1 MIAAP
6 NSASGK
12 TTVTAA
18 LMRLLTDKGYKVGAF
33 KCGPD
38 YIDTQLHAKILEA
51 PSINLDLFFADD
63 TTVRYLLEKH
73 SKGCDIS
80 IIEGVMGYYDGL
92 AGKSAAA
99 SSYDIARA
107 TDTPVI
113 FVADV
118 KGMSLSAAALLKGF
132 IEYKADSNIK
142 GVIFNRCSKG
152 MFEILKSI
160 VEEQLNIKALGYLP
174 ALDEC
179 VFSSRHL
186 GLMLPDEIDDLDKK
200 LAMLAKSLEQTLDL
214 EGLFKIAQASGDELE
229 NKMTRMSGIPASPKS
244 SPKQKIKIAVARDE
258 AFCFYYADNLSI
270 LEDMGAE
277 LVYFSPI
284 HDTVLPK
291 DTAGILL
298 GGGYP
303 ENYARQLSENTQML
317 SVIKTALLDK
327 NIPCLAE
334 CGGFLYLH
342 SYMEDLEGN
351 VWKMADVIDAKAT
364 YRGKL
369 SRHFGYVTVTDSQTG
384 MSVKGHEF
392 HYYESTDDGAEC
404 TAQKPLSDREWGCIH
419 KKGRDGKGDLFAG
432 FAHLYYYSNPS
443 FIKEFLERCGRA

>member
-18 LMRLLTDKGYKVGAF
+18 LMRLLADKGYKVGAF

-38 YIDTQLHAKILEA
+38 YIDTQLHAKILGA
-51 PSINLDLFFADD
+51 PSINLDLFFTDD

-73 SKGCDIS
+73 SEGRDIS
-80 IIEGVMGYYDGL
+80 IIEGVMGYYDGI
-92 AGKSAAA
+92 AGRSAAA
-99 SSYDIARA
+99 SSYDIART

-132 IEYKADSNIK
+132 IEYRADSNIK

-152 MFEILKSI
+152 MFEILKGI
-160 VEEQLNIKALGYLP
+160 VEEQLDIKALGYLP
-174 ALDEC
+174 ELDEC

-186 GLMLPDEIDDLDKK
+186 GLMLPDEIDNLDKK
-200 LAMLAKSLEQTLDL
+200 LAMLAKTLEQTLDL
-214 EGLFKIAQASGDELE
+214 EELFKIAQTPCQVEE
-229 NKMTRMSGIPASPKS
+229 NKMTDVSEISVLPQS
-244 SPKQKIKIAVARDE
+244 SQKPRVKIAVAKDE
-258 AFCFYYADNLSI
+258 AFCFYYADNLSL
-270 LEDMGAE
+270 LEDFGAE
-277 LVYFSPI
+277 LEYFSPI
-284 HDTVLPK
+284 HDTVLPSG
-291 DTAGILL
+291 TAGILL

-317 SVIKTALLDK
+317 STIKTAILDK

-342 SYMEDLEGN
+342 SYMEDLEGKS
-351 VWKMADVIDAKAT
+351 WKMADVIDAKAT
-364 YRGKL
+364 YQGKL
-369 SRHFGYVTVTDSQTG
+369 SRHFGYVTITDRKTQ
-384 MSVKGHEF
+384 MSIKGHEF
-392 HYYESTDDGAEC
+392 HYYESTDNGAEC
-404 TAQKPLSDREWGCIH
+404 TAQKPLSNKKWDCIH
-419 KKGRDGKGDLFAG
+419 KKGRDGRGDLFVG

-443 FIKEFLERCGRA
+443 FIEAFLERCRKA

>member
-12 TTVTAA
+12 TTVTVA

-38 YIDTQLHAKILEA
+38 YIDTQLHAQILGA
-51 PSINLDLFFADD
+51 PGINLDLFLADD
-63 TTVRYLLEKH
+63 ITVRHLLEKH
-73 SKGCDIS
+73 SEGRDIS
-80 IIEGVMGYYDGL
+80 VIEGVMGYYDGL
-92 AGKSAAA
+92 AGKSVAA

-113 FVADV
+113 FVVDV
-118 KGMSLSAAALLKGF
+118 KGMSLSVAALLKGF

-160 VEEQLNIKALGYLP
+160 VKEQLNIKALGYLP
-174 ALDEC
+174 VLDEC
-179 VFSSRHL
+179 AFSSRHL
-186 GLMLPDEIDDLDKK
+186 GLMLPDEINGLDEK
-200 LAMLAKSLEQTLDL
+200 LAMLAEALGQTLDL
-214 EGLFKIAQASGDELE
+214 DELFKIAQASSDGSES
-229 NKMTRMSGIPASPKS
+229 KMTCMSEISVMLGSNH
-244 SPKQKIKIAVARDE
+244 KQKVKIAVARDE
-258 AFCFYYADNLSI
+258 AFCFYYADNLSL

-277 LVYFSPI
+277 LSYFSPI

-303 ENYARQLSENTQML
+303 ENYARQLGENTQML
-317 SVIKTALLDK
+317 STIKTAILDRH
-327 NIPCLAE
+327 IPCLAE

-351 VWKMADVIDAKAT
+351 NWKMADVIDAKAT

-369 SRHFGYVTVTDSQTG
+369 SRHFGYVTVTDRQTG

-404 TAQKPLSDREWGCIH
+404 TAQKPLSDRAWDCIH

-432 FAHLYYYSNPS
+432 FAHLYYYSNPG
-443 FIKEFLERCGRA
+443 FIKAFLERCRKA